1 MAETQVIILS
11 GPSGAGKSTAIK
23 ALEDLGFFC
32 VDNLPI
38 ILLPKFIELC
48 QGSIEEISKIVVVMD
63 IRERPFLKDYP
74 RIFEEL
80 RDRGQKVEIIYL
92 EASDEAILRR
102 FSETRRQHPL
112 AEEGSVLE
120 GIAVEREEL
129 ADLKQHADQIIDT
142 TDLNVHQLRAVITQ
156 YFSHVSMEKKMF
168 ITFLSFGYKFG
179 VPYNVDIVMDV
190 RFLPNPFFVEG
201 LNYRTGNDQA
211 VIDYVMRSEDTQQF
225 LEKMKDFL
233 DFLLPRYEKEGKT
246 YLTIGIGCTRGKH
259 RSVVI
264 TNHLQTIIDRERYI
278 IRVDHRDLNKV

>member
-1 MAETQVIILS
+1 MSETRVIILT

-23 ALEDLGFFC
+23 TMEDLGYFC

-48 QGSIEEISKIVVVMD
+48 DGSVEEISKIVLVMD
-63 IRERPFLKDYP
+63 IRERPFLKEYP

-80 RDRGQKVEIIYL
+80 RERGQKIEIIYL
-92 EASDEAILRR
+92 EASDEALLRR

-112 AEEGSVLE
+112 AGGGSVTE

-142 TDLNVHQLRAVITQ
+142 TNLNVHQLRAVITR
-156 YFSHVSMEKKMF
+156 YFSHVHPEKKMF
-168 ITFLSFGYKFG
+168 ITVLSFGYKFG
-179 VPYNVDIVMDV
+179 VPSTVDIVLDV
-190 RFLPNPFFVEG
+190 RFLPNPYFVEA
-201 LNYRTGNDQA
+201 LKYLTGNDQA
-211 VIDYVMRSEDTQQF
+211 VIDYVTGSEDTQQF
-225 LEKMKDFL
+225 IEKLRGFL

-246 YLTIGIGCTRGKH
+246 YLTIGIGCTGGKH

-264 TNHLQTIIDRERYI
+264 ANHLDTIINREKYN